1 MKTAIALIIFKRPDT
16 TKKVLDVIRQVKPTK
31 LFVIADA
38 PRKEREGEL
47 EKCEEAR
54 AVIDQVD
61 WECEVLKNYSN
72 INLGCAKRIYSGISW
87 VFNHVEEAIIIE
99 DDCILDPTFFHFSEE
114 LLERYR
120 HDNRI
125 TSISAQN
132 VQLGQKRTNYSYYF
146 SRYSHCWGWAT
157 WRRAWQTF
165 DFEMKLWE
173 EAKSYNTLDDVFS
186 DSLAVN
192 YWTNIFQKTYDRSLD
207 SWAYRWLL
215 SCWLQSGLT
224 IIPDVNL
231 VSNIGFNEDATNTQ
245 HKNNKTVEMEVKSLK
260 FPLKHPPVIVRNI
273 QADNFTQRVAFDGG
287 WLKHFRGSS
296 KKLIKKFF
304 VYK

>member
-16 TKKVLDVIRQVKPTK
+16 TQKVFEEIRKVKPPK

-38 PRKEREGEL
+38 PRKGREGEV
-47 EKCEEAR
+47 EKCEETR
-54 AVIDQVD
+54 AIIDQVN
-61 WECEVLKNYSN
+61 WECEVYKNYSD
-72 INLGCAKRIYSGISW
+72 INLGCAKRIYSGLSW
-87 VFNHVEEAIIIE
+87 VFNHVEEAIIVE
-99 DDCILDPTFFHFSEE
+99 DDCILDSTFFPFSEE

-132 VQLGQKRTNYSYYF
+132 VQLGQKRTKYSYYF

-173 EAKSYNTLDDVFS
+173 EAKCDNILDDVFT

-192 YWTNIFQKTYDRSLD
+192 YWTNIFQNTYDRSLD

-245 HKNNKTVEMEVKSLK
+245 HKNNKTVEMEIESLE
-260 FPLKHPPVIVRNI
+260 FPLNHPPVVVRNV
-273 QADNFTQRVAFDGG
+273 QADNFAQRVAFDGG
-287 WLKHFRGSS
+287 WLKQFHGSS
-296 KKLIKKFF
+296 KKLIKK
-304 VYK
+304 VLCL

>member
-16 TKKVLDVIRQVKPTK
+16 TQKVFEVIRKVKPPK

-38 PRKEREGEL
+38 PRKEREGEV
-47 EKCEEAR
+47 EKCEETR
-54 AVIDQVD
+54 AIIDQVNWD
-61 WECEVLKNYSN
+61 CEVYKNYSD
-72 INLGCAKRIYSGISW
+72 INLGCAKRIYSGLSW
-87 VFNHVEEAIIIE
+87 VFNHVEEAIIVE
-99 DDCILDPTFFHFSEE
+99 DDCILDSTFFQFSEE

-132 VQLGQKRTNYSYYF
+132 VQLGQKRTKYSYYF

-173 EAKSYNTLDDVFS
+173 EAKYNNILDDVFT
-186 DSLAVN
+186 DSLAVS
-192 YWTNIFQKTYDRSLD
+192 YWTNIFQNTYNRSLD

-231 VSNIGFNEDATNTQ
+231 VSNIGFNDDATNTQ
-245 HKNNKTVEMEVKSLK
+245 HKNNKTVEMEIESLE
-260 FPLKHPPVIVRNI
+260 FPLNHPPVVVRNV
-273 QADNFTQRVAFDGG
+273 QADNFAQRVAFDGG
-287 WLKHFRGSS
+287 WLKQFHGSS
-296 KKLIKKFF
+296 KKLIKK
-304 VYK
+304 VLCL